1 MTLQACLKSMRLR
14 TLPLSLSGTV
24 VGISSLGASGCV
36 HPVPTVILLILTTAL
51 LQVLSN
57 LSNELGD
64 TLHGTDTAARS
75 SSGLGTINKNR
86 RCSTNGCF
94 YVYRHQHAAS
104 YCLHLEIRRAVYATD

>member
-64 TLHGTDTAARS
+64 TLHGTDTAAR
-75 SSGLGTINKNR
+75 L
-86 RCSTNGCF
+86 
-94 YVYRHQHAAS
+94 RHRVLQHRSAE
-104 YCLHLEIRRAVYATD
+104 CQ